1 MRLAVTIL
9 ILISSSAFGTQLHAE
24 PADDFLAPEAELPR
38 SYDIPAASTGP
49 ATTLAT
55 SAEGVPG
62 SVSPAGGPEDFT
74 EPDEE
79 ALRQRFAAVATT
91 RDLIHIGAALA
102 FALLHLLLFA
112 FFRREQGNLYF
123 ALFALAFAGMTWG
136 SYRLDYP
143 EAGATSSQLVDT
155 LRLTFTCGILQAFA
169 LQRFAHA
176 VFLRRSSLVFYLL
189 LAWGAGVVA
198 WIWATPAEALRIQP
212 VMYLALATT
221 VELLR
226 TVVLAARRPQRSGIW
241 LIYLG
246 LAALAVA
253 GALQSLLALGV
264 FGSYNTPVYSY
275 GVLLF
280 MLAVSIYLS
289 HRFATTALELER
301 QLEEV
306 QRLSKR
312 SLEQE
317 RQARRRE
324 VERRLFEAEN
334 ERRARELEEARRL
347 QLSMV
352 PREPP
357 RIPKL
362 DVAFRML
369 TATEVGGDYYDF
381 RVGDDGAL
389 TLAVGDATGH
399 GLNAGIVVAST
410 KSLFQGLEDGLGLSE
425 SLRRIDRGLR
435 GMKLHRMGMSLVLAR
450 YERGTLQVAAAG
462 MPPVLIFRRLDTHVE
477 ECLFSAPP
485 LGTLEQRSFAERSI
499 RLASGDAVLFATDGL
514 VELLDPD
521 DEALGYPAVAE
532 AFREA
537 AGSQRGRGGRRAS
550 RPGPGLGPRPAPGRR
565 PEPRRPA
572 RRVSRS
578 GPAGLEAV

>member
-1 MRLAVTIL
+1 MRIAATLL
-9 ILISSSAFGTQLHAE
+9 ILIASSALGSQLPPPTLDLQLPSGSPE
-24 PADDFLAPEAELPR
+24 KLMGRTVERLERYGILAVA
-38 SYDIPAASTGP
+38 TGP
-49 ATTLAT
+49 AEPLAT
-55 SAEGVPG
+55 WDERSPG
-62 SVSPAGGPEDFT
+62 RIIPAGGPDDPT
-74 EPDEE
+74 DPQAE
-79 ALRQRFAAVATT
+79 ATRQRFAAAATT
-91 RDLIHIGAALA
+91 MDLIHIGAALA

-136 SYRLDYP
+136 AYRLDYP
-143 EAGATSSQLVDT
+143 AAAAATSQLVGT

-176 VFLRRSSLVFYLL
+176 VFLRRSPLVFYLL
-189 LAWGAGVVA
+189 LAWGVGVVV
-198 WIWATPAEALRIQP
+198 WIWTTPAAALRIQP

-221 VELLR
+221 AELLR
-226 TVVLAARRPQRSGIW
+226 TVVLAARRPQRSGTW

-246 LAALAVA
+246 LAGLAVA
-253 GALQSLLALGV
+253 GALQALLALGLL
-264 FGSYNTPVYSY
+264 GSYNAPVYSY
-275 GVLLF
+275 GVLFFL
-280 MLAVSIYLS
+280 LAVSIYLS

-306 QRLSKR
+306 QRLSAR

-317 RQARRRE
+317 RQATRHE
-324 VERRLFEAEN
+324 VERRLLEAEN
-334 ERRARELEEARRL
+334 ARRADELEEARRL

-357 RIPKL
+357 RVPGL
-362 DVAFRML
+362 DIAFRML

-425 SLRRIDRGLR
+425 SLQRIDRGLR
-435 GMKLHRMGMSLVLAR
+435 GMKLRRMGMSLSLAR

-462 MPPVLIFRRLDTHVE
+462 MPPALIFRRPDAQVE

-499 RLASGDAVLFATDGL
+499 ELASGDAVLFATDGL

-521 DEALGYPAVAE
+521 DEALGYPAVTE
-532 AFREA
+532 AFREVA
-537 AGSQRGRGGRRAS
+537 RTGAVTAVEELLGRARDWARGRPLADDLS
-550 RPGPGLGPRPAPGRR
+550 LVVL
-565 PEPRRPA
+565 
-572 RRVSRS
+572 RV
-578 GPAGLEAV
+578 E